1 MNFTLYCDSLVNPII
16 VDRAPRL
23 SWKVGTDPASVT
35 TGVTG
40 GFAQTAYKIC
50 VATSREKLPT
60 FGAAERFC
68 RTKVWTLSCRRS

>member
-50 VATSREKLPT
+50 VATSR
-60 FGAAERFC
+60 
-68 RTKVWTLSCRRS
+68 